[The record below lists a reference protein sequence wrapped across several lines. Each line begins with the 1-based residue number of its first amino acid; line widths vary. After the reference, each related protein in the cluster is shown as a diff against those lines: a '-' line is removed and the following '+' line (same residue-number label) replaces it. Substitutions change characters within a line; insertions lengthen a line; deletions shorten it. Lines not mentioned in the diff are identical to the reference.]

1 MNNKVKEIVLSL
13 IFITFLFTF
22 MIVNILKKDDDIS
35 YSERRKLEKLPK
47 ITYNSLIDGT
57 YFNAL
62 DKYTTD
68 QFVGR
73 DSFRKIKI
81 NIDLLTKNNYN
92 NLYLYNDYIIE
103 ELYPLNKESV
113 LNVTNKINDI
123 KNKYL
128 NETNNIFYSIV
139 PDKNYFVNDD
149 NLKLDYN
156 ELKNIMD
163 TNLNIEYIDIFNEL
177 SLEDY
182 YKTDTH
188 WKEEKIE
195 KVVNKL
201 SSKMNFKINSN
212 YSFKEISDFNGTYS
226 SRIIK
231 EDIKDKIYILDNDIT
246 ALVYNYESDK
256 YEDIYD
262 LNKLNSLDKYNIYLN
277 GSVSLLKIINNE
289 YDESKKDLIVFRD
302 SYGSSLIP
310 LLIDGYNNITIIDIR
325 YIKSSM
331 LKDYIDFNNK
341 DVLFLYSTL
350 LINDSFTLK

>member
-1 MNNKVKEIVLSL
+1 MNNKIKEIVLSI
-13 IFITFLFTF
+13 IFITFLFSF

-35 YSERRKLEKLPK
+35 YSERRKLEKRPK

-57 YFNAL
+57 YFNTL

-68 QFVGR
+68 QFIGR

-103 ELYPLNKESV
+103 ELYPINKESV
-113 LNVTNKINDI
+113 LNVTKKINDI
-123 KNKYL
+123 KNRYL

-156 ELKNIMD
+156 ELKSIMN

-188 WKEEKIE
+188 WKEERLE

-201 SSKMNFKINSN
+201 SSKMNFKINN
-212 YSFKEISDFNGTYS
+212 DYSFKEIIEFNGTYS

-231 EDIKDKIYILDNDIT
+231 KNISDKIYILDNNIN

-262 LNKLNSLDKYNIYLN
+262 LNKLNSLDKYNVYLN

-310 LLIDGYNNITIIDIR
+310 LLIDGYNSITVVDIR